1 VPEAQELFLGSL
13 EQWFEALLVYY
24 LGAVYLSLEHEA
36 FGVHQEV
43 SLTAFNLL
51 ATIVTPL
58 LSAHP
63 GGLGRLGVHY
73 PSAGFRIALELNAQ
87 AFAESAV
94 HPLPRSVDAPS
105 SEVVKDGLP
114 RREVVGQKA
123 PRAATPQDVEDDIED
138 FALIVNPGS
147 AGGFRDGKMRLQAG
161 PFSIGEVGWVR
172 LSHAC

>member
-1 VPEAQELFLGSL
+1 M
-13 EQWFEALLVYY
+13 
-24 LGAVYLSLEHEA
+24 
-36 FGVHQEV
+36 V

-51 ATIVTPL
+51 ATIVTSL

-94 HPLPRSVDAPS
+94 HPLPGSVDAPS

-114 RREVVGQKA
+114 RWEVVRQKA
-123 PRAATPQDVEDDIED
+123 PRAATPQDVEDRIEY
-138 FALIVNPGS
+138 FPGTVGPWS
-147 AGGFRDGKMRLQAG
+147 AGGFRDGKMRLHTC
-161 PFSIGEVGWVR
+161 PFCVGEVGGVR
-172 LSHAC
+172 FSHAC